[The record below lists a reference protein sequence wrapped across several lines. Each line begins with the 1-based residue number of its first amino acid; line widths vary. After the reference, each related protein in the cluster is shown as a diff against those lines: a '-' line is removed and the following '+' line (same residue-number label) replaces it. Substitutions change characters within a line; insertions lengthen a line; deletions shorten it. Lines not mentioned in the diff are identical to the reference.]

1 MKYSPR
7 PKRSL
12 AARRTRVSASQTAG
26 RCPLLQNLGLQGFSE
41 SRLQV
46 SSPCTTGKSMQE
58 TVHLCST
65 LPNFISP
72 TFYYFLFC
80 FISFCFYCSLFNLQE
95 FSSILTLTQCF
106 FAVVV
111 FLFVFMDVIYSLS
124 CLEILIIVL
133 LKFTSLYCMD
143 FKHISFSVYF
153 RLLLQVN
160 AFPLW
165 IWW

>member
-7 PKRSL
+7 PKHLL
-12 AARRTRVSASQTAG
+12 AARGTRVSASQTAG

-41 SRLQV
+41 SRPQV

-72 TFYYFLFC
+72 TFYYFLFH
-80 FISFCFYCSLFNLQE
+80 FILFCFYCSLFNLQE

-106 FAVVV
+106 FAVFV
-111 FLFVFMDVIYSLS
+111 FYLFVFMDVIYSFFSGGLNNCS
-124 CLEILIIVL
+124 FEI
-133 LKFTSLYCMD
+133 Y
-143 FKHISFSVYF
+143 FSVLYGFQAYF
-153 RLLLQVN
+153 FLCLFWSFVSS
-160 AFPLW
+160 
-165 IWW
+165 